1 MIKLRY
7 ADEVVGLLVIAS
19 IVVFLGVAFQAGV
32 LSRWFHSTVT
42 LRVLLP
48 EQGSAGLSSGSDVE
62 VLGTKAGEVR
72 RVVINPD
79 QQMYA
84 EVDIEEQAKPFI
96 RRDSIAVIR
105 KRFGVAGA
113 AYLDISR
120 GKTEELDW
128 NYAVI
133 QGTTERDPTESIG
146 TLIDQ
151 VREKV
156 FPLLDDLTR
165 ASASLADVVEGVK
178 KGRGTIGRLVT
189 DDTLVHDAEGT
200 VQSVHES
207 VDKLGP
213 IMDQLQAAT
222 HDVAA
227 LARTTDAAAADVPA
241 LIQRMDRVLVSLQE
255 VMQTLGQATNHL
267 PQIAKNVEGTTA
279 NLPSLLTQTEQTLK
293 NLDTLL
299 VQLRGSWLLG
309 GGSGNVPPGAP
320 SRLPSTQVRP

>member
-113 AYLDISR
+113 AYLD
-120 GKTEELDW
+120 
-128 NYAVI
+128 
-133 QGTTERDPTESIG
+133 
-146 TLIDQ
+146 
-151 VREKV
+151 
-156 FPLLDDLTR
+156 
-165 ASASLADVVEGVK
+165 
-178 KGRGTIGRLVT
+178 
-189 DDTLVHDAEGT
+189 
-200 VQSVHES
+200 
-207 VDKLGP
+207 
-213 IMDQLQAAT
+213 
-222 HDVAA
+222 
-227 LARTTDAAAADVPA
+227 
-241 LIQRMDRVLVSLQE
+241 
-255 VMQTLGQATNHL
+255 
-267 PQIAKNVEGTTA
+267 
-279 NLPSLLTQTEQTLK
+279 
-293 NLDTLL
+293 
-299 VQLRGSWLLG
+299 
-309 GGSGNVPPGAP
+309 
-320 SRLPSTQVRP
+320 